1 MDSRHMTDN
10 SLPAHLAPIRPTM
23 PLPRSS
29 HPIEGPKPFRARVVG
44 TGLARYWKFVLPLWL
59 VGSAAG
65 MVLVYYKVKASYEAV
80 SLVRIDPGLVLFS
93 SSGANNTAAVN
104 QFLSTQVNLFKSN
117 QVLKMALD
125 DQKVKDLAMVR
136 NAEDPMILLRDAL
149 WLNVRPNT
157 YLVDVGMRADSLME
171 AETIV
176 DSIVNNYVEYQE
188 STNAKASDRVIRN
201 LESYKRKLE
210 SRITTAENDITA
222 TVDVHGYYSK
232 GLAKRPPR
240 PKGDGEAG
248 EPGDQVGRDIK
259 IREEEFRGVVL
270 NCLQAEM
277 RLGEA
282 EAYLEG
288 LRKRIEARGED
299 DEAIGR
305 AAMAKAE
312 DDVHRA
318 RAAHDAAVRT
328 MRAIESSSAAK
339 GHQSV
344 RVSKVVPAAELDV
357 LGEKLRDLDRL
368 ILNLDL
374 RVEEWREGGAVLII
388 DPARAS
394 LARDDRP
401 WLMALT
407 PIALLAIIWP
417 GCALLKMA
425 RGTANDA
432 PSGRSPGTFEA

>member
-1 MDSRHMTDN
+1 MDNPGAVSRPLRFRGALRAT
-10 SLPAHLAPIRPTM
+10 LAPALLIW
-23 PLPRSS
+23 
-29 HPIEGPKPFRARVVG
+29 
-44 TGLARYWKFVLPLWL
+44 GLASAAAL
-59 VGSAAG
+59 VGIYRYVPPLYEARGLVRLNLDPAA
-65 MVLVYYKVKASYEAV
+65 VDADLPEYKYASYV
-80 SLVRIDPGLVLFS
+80 HLM
-93 SSGANNTAAVN
+93 TC
-104 QFLSTQVNLFKSN
+104 N
-117 QVLKMALD
+117 QVLKMALED
-125 DQKVKDLAMVR
+125 PKVKDAIRPYGWDDAVAQMRRRLAVTR
-136 NAEDPMILLRDAL
+136 RPHTGLLDVTYRGDPR
-149 WLNVRPNT
+149 V
-157 YLVDVGMRADSLME
+157 

-176 DSIVNNYVEYQE
+176 DSILENYVNYQE

-328 MRAIESSSAAK
+328 MRAIESSSAAT
-339 GHQSV
+339 GRQSV
-344 RVSKVVPAAELDV
+344 RLSKVVRGAELDV

-374 RVEEWREGGAVLII
+374 RVEEWRVGGAVLII

-394 LARDDRP
+394 LVRDDRP
-401 WLMALT
+401 LLMALA

-425 RGTANDA
+425 RGTANHA
-432 PSGRSPGTFEA
+432 PSGKPAGTFEV